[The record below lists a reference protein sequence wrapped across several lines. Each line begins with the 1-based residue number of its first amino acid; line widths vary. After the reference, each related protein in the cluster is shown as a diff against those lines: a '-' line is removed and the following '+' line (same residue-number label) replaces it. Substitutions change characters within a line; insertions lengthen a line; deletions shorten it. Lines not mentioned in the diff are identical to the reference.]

1 MGFGGSS
8 KSGAVKTEINVTP
21 LVDVVLVLLIIFLVT
36 MPTVMRTISLEV
48 PRKAEQFETLS
59 DPSKPILVCR
69 LPNNSIRFDPGTG
82 DSNKIDAGA
91 LSDALK
97 PVLES
102 RRARASDERVFID
115 FHPKVQWQDVVDTI
129 DRVRALGED
138 NTEDPTKRY
147 EQVKI
152 ALRKRDVNDG
162 EGSGIPNGKDDWEAC
177 GCQDDLGDACDPKLD
192 LGE

>member
-1 MGFGGSS
+1 MGGSS
-8 KSGAVKTEINVTP
+8 KPGAVKNEINVTP

-36 MPTVMRTISLEV
+36 MPTVMRTITLEV
-48 PRKAEQFETLS
+48 PRKAEQFEQLS

-69 LPNNSIRFDPGTG
+69 LPNNQVRFDPGTG
-82 DSNKIDAGA
+82 DSNKIDANS
-91 LSDALK
+91 LRDALA

-129 DRVRALGED
+129 DRVRSLGQD

-147 EQVKI
+147 EQIKI
-152 ALRKRDVNDG
+152 ALRKRDVNDA
-162 EGSGIPNGKDDWEAC
+162 EGSGAPNGKDDYEAC
-177 GCQDDLGDACDPKLD
+177 GCQDDLDDSCDPKLD
-192 LGE
+192 FGE

>member
-1 MGFGGSS
+1 MGGSS
-8 KSGAVKTEINVTP
+8 KPGAVKTEINVTP

-36 MPTVMRTISLEV
+36 MPTVMRTVTLEV

-69 LPNNSIRFDPGTG
+69 LPNNAIRFDPGTG
-82 DSNKIDAGA
+82 DSTKIEAGGLA
-91 LSDALK
+91 DALR

-129 DRVRALGED
+129 DRVRSLGED
-138 NTEDPTKRY
+138 NTTDPTKRY

-152 ALRKRDVNDG
+152 ALRKRDVNDA
-162 EGSGIPNGKDDWEAC
+162 EGSGTPNGKDDYEAC
-177 GCQDDLGDACDPKLD
+177 GCQDDLGETCDPKLN
-192 LGE
+192 LGEE